1 MPVRRLL
8 AHILGRA
15 PARTLLW
22 QVVQEQ
28 RWWLWAAVSVSGVG
42 FVAQIALGQAAVAV
56 IDQGVDA
63 QSEPLGPLVVRMAV
77 LGVAHVSLTIGA
89 VLMMTRVR
97 WMIDYRVR
105 TTLHRS
111 LVSGSLDER
120 DEATGQVVTRAVTDL
135 GQLNNVVYLVP
146 IFTASAP
153 AVLAGMAYLGY
164 LNFGLMLVTFS
175 CLPINLWLVLR
186 IRKRIARLSWL
197 QLQETAEVTRAI
209 DEPIRGIRVV
219 KLFGR
224 EPAVIEG
231 VRRAARNAYRF
242 ALTRVRVL
250 ARYGALLKVV
260 PALSQAALLLLGPDW
275 LGLSRVTAAL
285 LSLGIGVVVM
295 LGMAALLAWIGGRML
310 RRYDVSREQV

>member
-97 WMIDYRVR
+97 WVIDYRVR

-224 EPAVIEG
+224 ELAVIEG

-242 ALTRVRVL
+242 A
-250 ARYGALLKVV
+250 
-260 PALSQAALLLLGPDW
+260 
-275 LGLSRVTAAL
+275 
-285 LSLGIGVVVM
+285 
-295 LGMAALLAWIGGRML
+295 
-310 RRYDVSREQV
+310 

>member
-1 MPVRRLL
+1 MRRLL

-63 QSEPLGPLVVRMAV
+63 QSEPLGPLVARMAV

-120 DEATGQVVTRAVTDL
+120 
-135 GQLNNVVYLVP
+135 
-146 IFTASAP
+146 
-153 AVLAGMAYLGY
+153 
-164 LNFGLMLVTFS
+164 
-175 CLPINLWLVLR
+175 
-186 IRKRIARLSWL
+186 
-197 QLQETAEVTRAI
+197 
-209 DEPIRGIRVV
+209 
-219 KLFGR
+219 
-224 EPAVIEG
+224 
-231 VRRAARNAYRF
+231 
-242 ALTRVRVL
+242 
-250 ARYGALLKVV
+250 
-260 PALSQAALLLLGPDW
+260 
-275 LGLSRVTAAL
+275 
-285 LSLGIGVVVM
+285 
-295 LGMAALLAWIGGRML
+295 
-310 RRYDVSREQV
+310 